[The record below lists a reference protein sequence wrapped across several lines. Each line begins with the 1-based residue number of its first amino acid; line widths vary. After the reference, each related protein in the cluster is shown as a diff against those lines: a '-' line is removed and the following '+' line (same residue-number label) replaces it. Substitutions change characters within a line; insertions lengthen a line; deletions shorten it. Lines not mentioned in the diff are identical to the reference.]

1 MLVIISIY
9 FRNDVSYL
17 NETNE
22 ESTVRLEKY
31 RARLE
36 ELEDQ
41 SVKHNDL
48 HDKMKA
54 RLKDMTFRMEQQNQ
68 AIASV
73 KSNETLMKTTN
84 IQLIQE
90 IDSLKKQMSYF
101 QAPVKLSQ
109 SKSEFMGR
117 GMTMGPST
125 VHTSNKKNLSVL
137 PVLSMLPLASARTN
151 GPLESARSAIEESIF
166 SIRSKIAV

>member
-1 MLVIISIY
+1 M
-9 FRNDVSYL
+9 

-22 ESTVRLEKY
+22 EATVRLEKY
-31 RARLE
+31 RVRLE

-48 HDKMKA
+48 HDKMKT
-54 RLKDMTFRMEQQNQ
+54 RLKEMTFRMEKQNQ
-68 AIASV
+68 EIASV

-90 IDSLKKQMSYF
+90 IDSLKKQMNYF
-101 QAPVKLSQ
+101 HAPVKLSHQ

-117 GMTMGPST
+117 GMTMDRPSPG
-125 VHTSNKKNLSVL
+125 HITSNNKNLSV
-137 PVLSMLPLASARTN
+137 PILSMMPLASARTN
-151 GPLESARSAIEESIF
+151 APLESARSAIEESIF